1 MRAGYAEAPKL
12 VLEMCFTFQ
21 AASGEKKL
29 ADFSAVTTCDDV
41 QDMFCHQQRFRQ
53 SIVQMTRVSLLQL
66 IFRGRTWDEVISI
79 ESRRQL

>member
-1 MRAGYAEAPKL
+1 MRARYAEAPKL

-29 ADFSAVTTCDDV
+29 AEFTAVTTSDDV
-41 QDMFCHQQRFRQ
+41 QDMFCHQQRFRHT
-53 SIVQMTRVSLLQL
+53 SSCHLLQL
-66 IFRGRTWDEVISI
+66 IFRLRTWDEVISI